1 MNESFSVSIHPIKKW
16 LDIEQANEVLIT
28 RMDHIRT
35 VSAWAECMNYTS
47 LPEFRQSYKLCF
59 GKACKD
65 AMVEIRL
72 NRAIELIKSSD
83 LKLFFI
89 AQKVGLC
96 NEFALYKYF
105 MRHLGIPPSFYKPKR
120 TMNFLDL

>member
-1 MNESFSVSIHPIKKW
+1 MEKVLRRGTILDCDKISI
-16 LDIEQANEVLIT
+16 EFANHLLID
-28 RMDHIRT
+28 RINSIRT
-35 VSAWAECMNYTS
+35 VYAWGKCMNYTS
-47 LPEFRQSYKLCF
+47 LPEFRQSYKLYF

-89 AQKVGLC
+89 AQQVGLC

-105 MRHLGIPPSFYKPKR
+105 IRHLGTPPSFYKPKR
-120 TMNFLDL
+120 TMNFLDH